1 MSLGAIEAAQGGIEN
16 PTLKETDM
24 SVIGK
29 FQSSNGEI
37 VGEIYTIDLSLQ
49 NVRIVREDGPV
60 SEDAPTHRVFLGRAE
75 IGAAWTKTPREQ
87 GKPQYL
93 SLKLDDPSF
102 RQPLFANLFKDDDGE
117 HTLIWSRSRS

>member
-1 MSLGAIEAAQGGIEN
+1 
-16 PTLKETDM
+16 M

-29 FQSSNGEI
+29 FQTNNGEI
-37 VGEIYTIDLSLQ
+37 LGEIFTIDLSLQ

-60 SEDAPTHRVFLGRAE
+60 GDDSPTHRIFVGRAE

-102 RQPLFANLFKDDDGE
+102 KQPLFANLFKDDDGDY
-117 HTLIWSRSRS
+117 TLVWSRSRA